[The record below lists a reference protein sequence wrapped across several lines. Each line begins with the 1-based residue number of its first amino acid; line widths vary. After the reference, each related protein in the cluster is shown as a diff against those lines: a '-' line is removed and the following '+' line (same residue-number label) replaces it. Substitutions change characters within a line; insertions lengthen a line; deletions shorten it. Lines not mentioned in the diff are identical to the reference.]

1 MKLEFLCDID
11 KIKEIARLRKIDLK
25 EKNDMT
31 LLEKAEENKKNI
43 KIEWQENEE
52 RLMSLINSVLP
63 NLDDDFIIKIYIFP
77 NEVPIGACNCQTK
90 EILFG
95 YKNEYDG
102 FHLVTICHEI
112 THILIYKYRKEKL
125 ISRVTDE
132 TIAFLVAECEIRR
145 QLTGKE
151 YFTKFFDG
159 DLSELHNRAV
169 CTARNNLDI
178 WREYLKEEEKN
189 VEKLLFE
196 IEKNVSVDEKEK
208 YNSAKLKDFLN

>member
-25 EKNDMT
+25 GINEEN
-31 LLEKAEENKKNI
+31 LLKKAEENKKNI
-43 KIEWQENEE
+43 KTEWEE
-52 RLMSLINSVLP
+52 HEKKLMTLINMILP
-63 NLDDDFIIKIYIFP
+63 DLDNDFLIKIYIFP
-77 NEVPIGACNCQTK
+77 NEVPVGACNCQTK

-112 THILIYKYRKEKL
+112 THILIYKYRSEKL

-132 TIAFLVAECEIRR
+132 TVAFLVAECEIRK

-151 YFTKFFDG
+151 YFSKFFDG
-159 DLSELHNRAV
+159 DLSELHNKAV
-169 CTARNNLDI
+169 YTARNNLDI
-178 WREYLKEEEKN
+178 WNEYLKENEKN
-189 VEKLLFE
+189 VEKLLFD
-196 IEKNVSVDEKEK
+196 IEKNVSIEEKEK
-208 YNSAKLKDFLN
+208 FNSAKLKDFLN

>member
-1 MKLEFLCDID
+1 MKLEFLCDIN
-11 KIKEIARLRKIDLK
+11 KIKEIAKLRKINLEGMTDDVLLK
-25 EKNDMT
+25 
-31 LLEKAEENKKNI
+31 KAEENKRKI
-43 KIEWQENEE
+43 KIEWEE
-52 RLMSLINSVLP
+52 HEKELLDLINTILP
-63 NLDDDFIIKIYIFP
+63 DLDNNFFIKIYIFP
-77 NEVPIGACNCQTK
+77 NEVPVGACNCETK

-112 THILIYKYRKEKL
+112 THILIYKYRKGKL

-132 TIAFLVAECEIRR
+132 TIAFLVAECETRN

-159 DLSELHNRAV
+159 DLSELHAKAV
-169 CTARNNLDI
+169 YTARNNINI
-178 WREYLKEEEKN
+178 WNDYLKENKKN
-189 VEKLLFE
+189 VEKLLFD
-196 IEKNVSVDEKEK
+196 IEKNVSTEAKEK

>member
-132 TIAFLVAECEIRR
+132 TIAFLVAECEIRK